1 MAATGAKFPGT
12 HEFEDVLASEIETI
26 NERRDALGLKPV
38 RDLPG
43 TKKGAD
49 PIYDTV
55 GLALSGGG
63 VRSAAFCMG
72 ALQAIEVAGAL
83 EHIDYL
89 STVSGGGYIGSS
101 LTAALNTHKT
111 PGKDKDLP
119 PIFASPISGSET
131 PSVQHIRDYSN
142 YLIPKGKFDIL
153 QSAGIYLRGLA
164 ANLLLVFPWLL
175 FAAAVTIWIN
185 PMRGDLLRANV
196 FGIPIPNL
204 LKTDY
209 FVVTLYLALFL
220 LFLLVL
226 WALLRSARA
235 RVDEPEVPS
244 FLTWLF
250 GRYLVIVLLVAFFEF
265 QPFVIES
272 LFRFSDAQADAA
284 ACAAKLAVAVGSCPE
299 VAAKATMSRVGF
311 GAALVGLMQYL
322 AVVLAPIAA
331 IVGILINKL
340 GFLIKQAAETP
351 GFQARAISLL
361 SKLAIYVSAL
371 AVPLL
376 LWVVYLQ
383 FCYWGIDIST
393 PSTYPDPPPPPI
405 YAAPIW
411 IELSAKW
418 VHARIALGEYIP
430 LYTSLYL
437 VVWFVLAIASA
448 FLSANGNSLHRLY
461 RDRLSKAFLFEP
473 KDELERGDERIK
485 TLDHVLLSKLSP
497 EAGPYHLIN
506 TALNIQASK
515 IANRR
520 GRNADFF
527 MFSRNYTGS
536 ETTGY
541 VSTAELE
548 AKAPEVDLATAMAV
562 SGAAASANM
571 GSATIKPW
579 TLTLAMLNVRLGF
592 WLRNPR
598 YVKVRF
604 WPRRALHYLFN
615 PYFLYEVFGLLNEKR
630 WYVYLTDGGHVENLG
645 IYELLRR
652 RCQLIIAV
660 DAEADPKMNFN
671 SLVKLERYARIDLGV
686 RIELPWHEIRLVSLD
701 TNRVIAEKGDAS
713 TEISREGPHCAIGKI
728 HYPGGEGHLLYVK
741 ASLSG
746 DESDYVI
753 DYKRRNE
760 KYPHET
766 TGDQF
771 FSEEQFEVYRNLGFH
786 ALTGV
791 FSDRDDVAT
800 PTVQQRGTG
809 AGTAKAAQVVKV
821 AERPLDPIIK
831 NIQKILDCRKPEV
844 LPTVVFEPPAGMTEP
859 GKPDGPGKPGKPGKP
874 DKPNKPDK

>member
-1 MAATGAKFPGT
+1 MAATGAKFPDT
-12 HEFEDVLASEIETI
+12 DEFKDVLASEIKTI
-26 NERRDALGLKPV
+26 DKRRDALGLKPV
-38 RDLPG
+38 RELPG

-72 ALQAIEVAGAL
+72 ALQAIEVARAL
-83 EHIDYL
+83 ERIDYL

-111 PGKDKDLP
+111 PSKDKDRP
-119 PIFASPISGSET
+119 PIFASLISGSET

-142 YLIPKGKFDIL
+142 YLIPHGFFDL
-153 QSAGIYLRGLA
+153 VQSAGIYLRGLA

-175 FAAAVTIWIN
+175 FAAGVTIWIN
-185 PMRGDLLRANV
+185 PTRGSLRTANV
-196 FGIPIPNL
+196 FGIPIPDL
-204 LKTDY
+204 LKAEH
-209 FVVTLYLALFL
+209 FIVTIYLL
-220 LFLLVL
+220 LLLLLLLVV
-226 WALLRSARA
+226 WALLKSAKK
-235 RVDEPEVPS
+235 RVDEPEVPG
-244 FLTWLF
+244 F
-250 GRYLVIVLLVAFFEF
+250 GTRVIAWYLVVVFIAAFAEF
-265 QPFVIES
+265 QPFVIDA
-272 LFRFSDAQADAA
+272 LFTFLDKNPPTDKFEVGAFLVGVVRYLTVVLAPV
-284 ACAAKLAVAVGSCPE
+284 AVAVGFLGS
-299 VAAKATMSRVGF
+299 
-311 GAALVGLMQYL
+311 
-322 AVVLAPIAA
+322 
-331 IVGILINKL
+331 KL
-340 GFLIKQAAETP
+340 GFLIKRASESSK
-351 GFQARAISLL
+351 FQARALGL
-361 SKLAIYVSAL
+361 VSKLAIYISAL

-376 LWVVYLQ
+376 LWMVYLQ
-383 FCYWGIDIST
+383 LCYWGIDAANGGK
-393 PSTYPDPPPPPI
+393 D
-405 YAAPIW
+405 YAATGW
-411 IELSAKW
+411 IKVSAEW
-418 VHARIALGEYIP
+418 VHTHVTFLASLP
-430 LYTSLYL
+430 LISSLYIAG
-437 VVWFVLAIASA
+437 WIVLFFASA

-473 KDELERGDERIK
+473 KDKLQSGDERIEP
-485 TLDHVLLSKLSP
+485 LDHFPLSGLSQ
-497 EAGPYHLIN
+497 EASPYHLIN

-527 MFSRNYTGS
+527 LFSRNYTGS

-541 VSTAELE
+541 VPTAELE

-579 TLTLAMLNVRLGF
+579 TLTLALLNVRLGF

-598 YVKVRF
+598 YVRVRSYLARTF
-604 WPRRALHYLFN
+604 HYLFN
-615 PYFLYEVFGLLNEKR
+615 PYFLYEVFGLLNESR

-686 RIELPWHEIRLVSLD
+686 RIELPWQEIRLVTLD
-701 TNRVIAEKGDAS
+701 TGKVIAEKGDAS
-713 TEISREGPHCAIGKI
+713 SKISCEGPHCAIGKI
-728 HYPGGEGHLLYVK
+728 HYPGGEGYLLYVK

-760 KYPHET
+760 DYPHET

-831 NIQKILDCRKPEV
+831 DIQKILDCRKPDV
-844 LPTVVFEPPAGMTEP
+844 LPTVVFETPAGMTEP
-859 GKPDGPGKPGKPGKP
+859 DKPDKPDEPGKP
-874 DKPNKPDK
+874 DK